1 MGKCMV
7 RLYNGIVKENPT
19 FVLMLGMCP
28 TLAVTTS
35 AVNGLGMGLST
46 TAVLIFSNLIIAL
59 LRNIIPDRVRIPAFI
74 VIVASLV
81 TIVQLLIQGYL
92 PSLYTALGVYIPL
105 IVVNCIIL
113 GRAEAYASKNDAL
126 SSAFDGLGM
135 GLGFTI
141 ALTCI
146 GAVREILGSG
156 GVFGFT
162 FIPEDFRISIFVLA
176 PGAFFVLSILQA
188 LQNKFKAPSATN
200 GSVKRSELVCGGDCL
215 HCQGSACSA
224 NHALIAEK
232 VAEEAARKAAE
243 KKAAAEKAAAA
254 KKAAAEKAA
263 QEQKAETPAAEAKKE
278 ADASKTE

>member
-1 MGKCMV
+1 
-7 RLYNGIVKENPT
+7 
-19 FVLMLGMCP
+19 
-28 TLAVTTS
+28 
-35 AVNGLGMGLST
+35 
-46 TAVLIFSNLIIAL
+46 
-59 LRNIIPDRVRIPAFI
+59 
-74 VIVASLV
+74 
-81 TIVQLLIQGYL
+81 
-92 PSLYTALGVYIPL
+92 
-105 IVVNCIIL
+105 
-113 GRAEAYASKNDAL
+113 
-126 SSAFDGLGM
+126 M